1 MKENNFQKN
10 YQICTKC
17 IMDTTDP
24 DIKFDEKGI
33 CSHCYRYENII
44 NNELYRKK
52 KDKGA
57 LEELIKEIKESGR
70 DNKYDCI
77 IGVSG
82 GVDSTYVIY
91 MAKKMG
97 LKPLAVHMDNGWNS
111 ELSVDNINKALKTLG
126 VDLYT
131 LVLDWEEFKDLQ
143 LSFLKSST
151 PDIEIPTD
159 HALRSVLYYVAAK
172 ENIRIIISGRNTAT
186 EGGGVAAWSQGH
198 GDWLYIQSI
207 QRLFGIKKL
216 KTFPHYNLA
225 KFFYYTVIKKIK
237 WIQFLD
243 YLEYNKKEAIE
254 VLQKELGWRVYGGK
268 HYESI
273 YTRFY
278 QGYILPEKFGFHK
291 KRLHLSSLIWS
302 DQISR
307 EGAINEM
314 EKNDYPDDI
323 QKQDRE
329 FVVKKLGISQEEFNN
344 IMEQPPKTFW
354 DYPSYKKTFYK
365 HKLII
370 KISHFLQ
377 RS

>member
-1 MKENNFQKN
+1 
-10 YQICTKC
+10 
-17 IMDTTDP
+17 MDTTDP
-24 DIKFDEKGI
+24 DIKFDEEGI

-44 NNELYRKK
+44 NSELYKK
-52 KDKGA
+52 KKIKGA
-57 LEELIKEIKESGR
+57 LEELIKEIKKRG
-70 DNKYDCI
+70 KGKKCDCI

-82 GVDSTYVIY
+82 GVDSTYTIY

-111 ELSVDNINKALKTLG
+111 ELSVDNIHKTLKTLG

-159 HALRSVLYYVAAK
+159 HALRSVLYYVVAK
-172 ENIRIIISGRNTAT
+172 ENIRFIISGRNTAT

-198 GDWLYIQSI
+198 GDWLYIKSI
-207 QRLFGIKKL
+207 QRLFGTKKL
-216 KTFPHYNLA
+216 KKFPHYNLVN
-225 KFFYYTVIKKIK
+225 FFYYSVIKKIK

-243 YLEYNKKEAIE
+243 YLEYNKKEVVE

-278 QGYILPEKFGFHK
+278 QGYILPEKFDFHK
-291 KRLHLSSLIWS
+291 KRLHLSSLVWS
-302 DQISR
+302 GQISR
-307 EGAINEM
+307 EEAIREM
-314 EKNDYPDDI
+314 GKNDYPDDI

-329 FVVKKLGISQEEFNN
+329 FVIKKLGIFEEEFKN
-344 IMEQPPKTFW
+344 IMEQAPKTFW

-370 KISHFLQ
+370 KISHYLQ
-377 RS
+377 RN